1 MTPTIR
7 PATNSDR
14 ETVQE
19 IIFFVLREYK
29 LPVEPDKTDSDLKD
43 LEANYTV
50 KGDFFGILEFEGKT
64 IATLAVSKISD
75 EVCELRKM
83 YMLPEFRG
91 KGYGKLMVN
100 YAIEHAKS
108 KGFKKIELET
118 ASALKEA
125 ILLYQKTGFKRKAT
139 DPLVPRCD
147 LAFEME
153 LV

>member
-7 PATNSDR
+7 PATNKDR
-14 ETVQE
+14 ETVQNL
-19 IIFFVLREYK
+19 IFSVLREYK

-43 LEANYTV
+43 LEANYSE
-50 KGDFFGILEFEGKT
+50 KGDFFGVLELDGKT
-64 IATLAVSKISD
+64 IATLAVSKLSN

-91 KGYGKLMVN
+91 KGFGKLMVN
-100 YAIEHAKS
+100 YAINYART

-125 ILLYQKTGFKRKAT
+125 ISLYQKIGFKRKAT

-153 LV
+153 VN

>member
-7 PATNSDR
+7 PATNQDR
-14 ETVQE
+14 EKVQE
-19 IIFFVLREYK
+19 IIFSVLREYK

-43 LEANYTV
+43 LEANYIS
-50 KGDFFGILEFEGKT
+50 KGDFFGVLELDGKT
-64 IATLAVSKISD
+64 IATLAVSKLSD
-75 EVCELRKM
+75 ETCELRKM

-91 KGYGKLMVN
+91 KGFGKLMVN
-100 YAIEHAKS
+100 FAIDYAKS
-108 KGFKKIELET
+108 KGFKIIELET

-125 ILLYQKTGFKRKAT
+125 ILLYQKIGFKRKAA

>member
-7 PATNSDR
+7 PATNNDR
-14 ETVQE
+14 ETVQNL
-19 IIFFVLREYK
+19 IFSVLREYK

-43 LEANYTV
+43 LEANYSE
-50 KGDFFGILEFEGKT
+50 KGDFFGVLELDGKT
-64 IATLAVSKISD
+64 IATLAVSKLSN

-91 KGYGKLMVN
+91 KGFGKMMVN
-100 YAIEHAKS
+100 YAIDYART

-125 ILLYQKTGFKRKAT
+125 ISLYQKIGFKRKAT

-147 LAFEME
+147 LAFEKE
-153 LV
+153 VH